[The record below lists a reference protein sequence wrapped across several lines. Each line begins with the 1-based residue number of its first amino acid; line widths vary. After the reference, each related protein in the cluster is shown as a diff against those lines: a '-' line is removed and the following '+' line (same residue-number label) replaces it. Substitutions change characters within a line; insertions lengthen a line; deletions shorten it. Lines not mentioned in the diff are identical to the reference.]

1 MVPSSEGGTTIS
13 PHPLQEGRGRSLKGG
28 GGVFWEKGGKGGTKT
43 KRRENLTKR
52 REIRKK
58 RRDIPAKRRE
68 IRTFGAPPSFSFLG
82 APHLLYACSPLPSE
96 ASLRDP
102 PGGKVVISRLLLRDG
117 WSDTSEGGKRSTRDM
132 RRTTVAY
139 ASRSCWSP
147 VGCFPSAPSGGDV
160 SR

>member
-1 MVPSSEGGTTIS
+1 MTLQVHFVHPFCLTKNYLLKSDDGPSYPPRGCTIPSDEG
-13 PHPLQEGRGRSLKGG
+13 Q
-28 GGVFWEKGGKGGTKT
+28 
-43 KRRENLTKR
+43 REILSKR

-58 RRDIPAKRRE
+58 RREIPTKRRE

-117 WSDTSEGGKRSTRDM
+117 WSDPSEGGKRSTRDM
-132 RRTTVAY
+132 RRTKVAY